1 MIFLRI
7 KSFWDKKIPKKFVRK
22 FWRSMAGYLGEKVI
36 TEIALNMIFFANWFI
51 LSKKK
56 EYKE

>member
-7 KSFWDKKIPKKFVRK
+7 KSFWDKKIPKKFVGK

-36 TEIALNMIFFANWFI
+36 TEIALNMIFF
-51 LSKKK
+51 LQKKK